1 MLQFQV
7 APLKS
12 ALNSLRNILVV
23 IATLAVV
30 IPLEEE
36 SVEQSKL
43 DTGGEN
49 SSLSSQYKNFAS
61 RESTLPLRIED
72 LKIPDEPFA
81 RNVAIASWILELDEE
96 KLADWLFQSTEVS
109 WEVSQSTRDRIQTL
123 LVQRLATN
131 NPEQALAFALARVDP
146 TRKQLLNTVFSEWGT
161 RDSSTAIEQVKSLDI
176 GDWGRLDLLESIV
189 AVNDELDDD
198 EKRLIID
205 DFREAANLP
214 EYISESEKRER
225 VEEPKKEWFKTLKLA
240 QSQPKAYENLV
251 PIAQVWIDESG
262 IRVLDEI
269 NDSIANYGHRKKVL
283 TEALIWLAKSQP
295 EQAFDYALKH
305 DVPDKKL
312 TLNEIVRTWA
322 KYGDGIE
329 ALRKVHG
336 LPYSQLRRELESR
349 GTMVWMGVDTRLY
362 YLLSEPEPMKLLD
375 NLHLLPASLHTEV
388 SARAIESLVWA
399 ESPARAVEMVF
410 QLNEN
415 LQLNAARALVEEWVR
430 RDLNA
435 CVEWV
440 LSSPDSK
447 DLRNKLYHTLA
458 WKLLDKGEREL
469 AFQVGL
475 RQPIPYHGFGLEGD
489 LMRDIASDDLA
500 LALKLL
506 PDVREGK
513 TEMNA
518 YVSVAEE
525 LFSQGKTEEAIDLG
539 TDLKSNDRYS
549 YYLRLSWPWASSDP
563 VGLLSAIQQFPGVRV
578 RSYVARQQIFWNHS
592 TNYFTDNQLQ
602 TLETYLNEGDKIFL
616 HENR

>member
-12 ALNSLRNILVV
+12 ALYSLRNVLVV

-30 IPLEEE
+30 IPLDEE
-36 SVEQSKL
+36 SVVQSKL

-49 SSLSSQYKNFAS
+49 TTRSSQFKKVAS
-61 RESTLPLRIED
+61 RESALPLRIED
-72 LKIPDEPFA
+72 LEIPDEPFA
-81 RNVAIASWILELDEE
+81 RNVAIASWILELDEK
-96 KLADWLFQSTEVS
+96 KLADWLSQSTEAS

-146 TRKQLLNTVFSEWGT
+146 IRKQLLNTVFSEWGT
-161 RDSSTAIEQVKSLDI
+161 RDLSTAIEQIKSLDV
-176 GDWGRLDLLESIV
+176 WAYERLDLLRTIV
-189 AVNDELDDD
+189 ADNDELNDDD
-198 EKRLIID
+198 KRQIIN
-205 DFREAANLP
+205 DFRFEENLP
-214 EYISESEKRER
+214 DHALDSEKRDR
-225 VEEPKKEWFKTLKLA
+225 VEEPKEEWHKTLKLA
-240 QSQPKAYENLV
+240 QTQPQAYDDLI
-251 PIAQVWIDESG
+251 PIVQVWIDESG
-262 IRVLDEI
+262 ISVLDEI

-283 TEALIWLAKSQP
+283 TEALNWLAQSQP

-305 DVPDKKL
+305 DVADKEL
-312 TLNEIVRTWA
+312 TLHEIVRTWA
-322 KYGDGIE
+322 KYGDAIE

-349 GTMVWMGVDTRLY
+349 GTMVWMGIDWKYPFASSR
-362 YLLSEPEPMKLLD
+362 SEPMKLLD
-375 NLHLLPASLHTEV
+375 NLHQLPASLHEAV
-388 SARAIESLVWA
+388 SVQAIERLVRTN
-399 ESPARAVEMVF
+399 SPAQAVEMVF
-410 QLNEN
+410 QLNED
-415 LQLNAARALVEEWVR
+415 LQLSAARALVEEWAS

-447 DLRNKLYHTLA
+447 DLRNKLFHTLA
-458 WKLLDKGEREL
+458 WKLIDKGEREL

-475 RQPIPYHGFGLEGD
+475 RQTIPYHGFGLEGD
-489 LMRDIASDDLA
+489 LMRDIASDDLS
-500 LALKLL
+500 LALELL

-513 TEMNA
+513 TQMNA

-525 LFSQGKTEEAIDLG
+525 LFNRGKTDEAIDLG

-549 YYLRLSWPWASSDP
+549 YYLRLSWPWASSNP
-563 VGLLSAIQQFPGVRV
+563 AGLLNAIQKFPGARV

-592 TNYFTDNQLQ
+592 TNYFTDSQLQ

-616 HENR
+616 DENR